1 MSTRLIKSRPQSGA
15 SFVLCV
21 HNSKYPASLELH
33 KIYRVIADRGALE
46 SGDLRVVDEGGE
58 DYLYPADWFIPI
70 DGDGAHPY
78 RATGG
83 AVGRPTAPTTVLD
96 GLRASGNTQGLAK
109 PKTRRRG
116 VVAAA
121 VALAAA
127 AYFYAARTASTEAKN
142 SIAVMPFENASNDPN
157 MEYLSDGISESLIN
171 SLSQLP
177 KVRVLARSTMFRF
190 KGQDAD
196 PQQVGKQL
204 GVDAVLTGRVVQ
216 VGDSLNV

>member
-1 MSTRLIKSRPQSGA
+1 MKRCPQCHRTESDDALAFCRSDGTPLVRLSGSA
-15 SFVLCV
+15 
-21 HNSKYPASLELH
+21 
-33 KIYRVIADRGALE
+33 
-46 SGDLRVVDEGGE
+46 GE
-58 DYLYPADWFIPI
+58 DAGTLKLGSAASVAGETEARTLSPEEA
-70 DGDGAHPY
+70 
-78 RATGG
+78 ATGG

-127 AYFYAARTASTEAKN
+127 AYFYAARTASTGAKN

-171 SLSQLP
+171 SLS
-177 KVRVLARSTMFRF
+177 
-190 KGQDAD
+190 
-196 PQQVGKQL
+196 
-204 GVDAVLTGRVVQ
+204 
-216 VGDSLNV
+216 